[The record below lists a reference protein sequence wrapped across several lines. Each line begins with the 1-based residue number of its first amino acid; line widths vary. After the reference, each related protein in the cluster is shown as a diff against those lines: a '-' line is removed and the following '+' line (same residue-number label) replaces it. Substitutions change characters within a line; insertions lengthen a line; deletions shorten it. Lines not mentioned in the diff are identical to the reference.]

1 VPEVLPRLRT
11 ALADRYRLERELGSG
26 GMATVYLAQDIR
38 HDRRVALKV
47 LRPELAAVIGGERF
61 LSEIRTTANL
71 QHPHILPLFDSGQAD
86 SFLFYVMPFIEGE
99 SLRDRLA
106 REKQLPVGEAVR
118 VAGEVAA
125 ALDYAHRHGVI
136 HRDIKPENILLHD
149 GQALVA
155 DFGIALALTQ
165 AGGSRMTETGMSLGT
180 PHYMSPEQAMGE
192 REITARSDVYALGA
206 VTYEMLIGEPPFTG
220 PTPQAVVAKVLTE
233 EPRSP
238 AGVRRSVPPQVEAAV
253 LTALEKLPADRF
265 GSAAEF
271 AAALT
276 GSGSSSA
283 TYRGRP
289 ATRRRSLF
297 GSPVLVAAIGV
308 GGLAAGL
315 VLGLLLWRRDALP
328 PAGTLRIATTFSA
341 EPSPVGPSFD
351 LTPDGSRIIYRAR
364 ASGGIQLLSQ
374 PLDRLDA
381 TVLTTGSSFTGLAL
395 VGPRVSPD
403 GRSLVFAQE
412 GGLLTT
418 SIEGGITKRVA
429 DSVQG
434 WGVWGVDGR
443 IYFQH
448 SGSKGLASVP
458 AEGGTMKRLT
468 LPDSAHA
475 ESGHAIADV
484 LPDGNGVV
492 IVISHGS
499 MQNADI
505 GVVDLATGHIN
516 TLMRGTDARYVVSG
530 HLLVSRPDHSVVA
543 VPFDARRLRLAG
555 DPFPLLD
562 GVVLGATGSMELAVA
577 HNGTLLYERDV
588 GAHGL
593 VLVDRSGHEQLLEG
607 AGSMVG
613 GYGSV
618 RVSPDGA
625 RIVYERLT
633 GASAGTADLWLY
645 SLQERTSTRLTFAG
659 DNTYPSWS
667 ADGRR
672 ILFRSNSRGIRTGTG
687 DGTIDTVEADGSG
700 TPGPLFLR
708 AGSNEEAVQSPDRRW
723 IVFRSGDRGR
733 NQNTDLLYFPS
744 ADPSATRPLVDS
756 RFNERAPALSPDGR
770 WVAYISDDSGQDE
783 VYVRP
788 FPGPGGRVQ
797 VSTGGGSEP
806 VWARSGRELF
816 YRSGTSVIAAAVAR
830 EPAFRVLS
838 RHLLMAG
845 GAYSFN
851 GNHAQFDV
859 LPGDSTFVFVRTG
872 GDAVQMVLVANWLD
886 ELRRRKTR

>member
-11 ALADRYRLERELGSG
+11 ALSDRYRLERELGSG
-26 GMATVYLAQDIR
+26 GMATVYLAQDLR

-47 LRPELAAVIGGERF
+47 LRPELAAVIGAERF

-86 SFLFYVMPFIEGE
+86 SFLFYVMPFVEGE
-99 SLRDRLA
+99 SLRDRLV
-106 REKQLPVGEAVR
+106 REKQLPIGEAVR
-118 VAGEVAA
+118 IAGEVAA

-192 REITARSDVYALGA
+192 REITAKSDVYALGC

-220 PTPQAVVAKVLTE
+220 PTAQAVVAKVLTE
-233 EPRSP
+233 EPRPP
-238 AGVRRSVPPQVEAAV
+238 AGMRRSVPPEVEAAV

-265 GSAAEF
+265 ASAAEF
-271 AAALT
+271 ASALT
-276 GSGSSSA
+276 QSIAPGV
-283 TYRGRP
+283 TRRGGVK
-289 ATRRRSLF
+289 RRRSVF
-297 GSPVLVAAIGV
+297 GSPFLPAAAGL
-308 GGLAAGL
+308 GGLAVGL
-315 VLGLLLWRRDALP
+315 VLGLLLWRRDAP
-328 PAGTLRIATTFSA
+328 PSGGTLRIATTFSA
-341 EPSPVGPSFD
+341 EPSAVGPTFD

-364 ASGGIQLLSQ
+364 GAGGIQLLSQ

-395 VGPRVSPD
+395 LGPRVSPD
-403 GRSLVFAQE
+403 GRSVVFAQE
-412 GGLLTT
+412 AGLLTT
-418 SIEGGITKRVA
+418 SIEGGITKRIA

-434 WGVWGVDGR
+434 WGVWGTDGR

-448 SGSKGLASVP
+448 SASKGIASIP
-458 AEGGTMKRLT
+458 AEGGMVKRLT
-468 LPDSAHA
+468 LPDSAHG

-484 LPDGNGVV
+484 LPDGKGVV

-499 MQNADI
+499 IQNADV
-505 GVVDLATGHIN
+505 GVVELATGRIT
-516 TLMRGTDARYVVSG
+516 TLIRGTDARYLVSG

-543 VPFDARRLRLAG
+543 VPFDARHLRLAG

-562 GVVLGATGSMELAVA
+562 GVVLEATGSMELAVA
-577 HNGTLLYERDV
+577 DNGTLLYERDV

-613 GYGSV
+613 GYGSP
-618 RVSPDGA
+618 RVSPDGG

-645 SLQERTSTRLTFAG
+645 GLRERTSTRLTFSG

-667 ADGRR
+667 ADGRHV
-672 ILFRSNSRGIRTGTG
+672 LFRSNVRGVRTGTG
-687 DGTIDTVEADGSG
+687 DGTIDTVQTDGSG
-700 TPGPLFLR
+700 TPGPLFVR
-708 AGSNEEAVQSPDRRW
+708 QGSNEEAIESRDRRW

-733 NQNTDLLYFPS
+733 NQNTDLLYFPRE
-744 ADPSATRPLVDS
+744 APSVVRAVVDT
-756 RFNERAPALSPDGR
+756 RFNERGPALSPDGR
-770 WVAYISDDSGQDE
+770 WLAYISDDSGQDE
-783 VYVRP
+783 IYVRS

-797 VSTGGGSEP
+797 VSVGGGAEP
-806 VWARSGRELF
+806 VWSRSGLELF
-816 YRSGTSVIAAAVAR
+816 YRSGSSVISATVAR
-830 EPAFRVLS
+830 EPAFRVRS
-838 RHLLMAG
+838 RQLLMSG

-851 GNHAQFDV
+851 GNHAQYDV

-872 GDAVQMVLVANWLD
+872 GDAVQMILVTNWLD
-886 ELRRRKTR
+886 QLRRRQSR